1 MDIRQLKYFQAIA
14 EEGQISKAAKRLN
27 MAQPPLS
34 LQLKL
39 LETELGVLLVE
50 RGPRQIKLTEAGRL
64 LQDRAAQIIELLSAT
79 TVELKDLNSGCR
91 GTLAIGAV
99 ASAGTTF
106 LPERIRAFHGQF
118 PGITFQFWE
127 GNTARILELLQN
139 GIVEIGIARAI
150 YDPDLYHAYDL
161 TAEPMIAAQKT
172 TGLKKP
178 PVSHLQI
185 SDLRDKPLLIH
196 RSNESMLSEACRK
209 FGFQPTILCRGDDV
223 RSLLAW
229 ADAGI
234 GVAIVLKSAISL
246 VPSSQLTY
254 QEIADPALSIKMA
267 IIWSRKRQQ
276 SAVARNFLTTLLA
289 AGPKA
294 NE

>member
-34 LQLKL
+34 QQLKL
-39 LETELGVLLVE
+39 LEAELGVLLVE

-64 LQDRAAQIIELLSAT
+64 LQDRASQIIELLNAT
-79 TVELKDLNSGCR
+79 TVELKDLNSGSR
-91 GTLAIGAV
+91 GALAIGAV

-106 LPERIRAFHGQF
+106 LPERIRTFHSQF
-118 PGITFQFWE
+118 PEITFQFWE
-127 GNTARILELLQN
+127 GNTARILELLHN

-161 TAEPMIAAQKT
+161 TAEPMIAAQKAKSS
-172 TGLKKP
+172 KKP
-178 PVSHLQI
+178 PGCQLQVSE
-185 SDLRDKPLLIH
+185 LRDKPLLIH
-196 RSNESMLSEACRK
+196 RSNENLLNEACRK
-209 FGFQPTILCRGDDV
+209 FGFQPNILCRGDDV

-267 IIWSRKRQQ
+267 IIWPRKRQQ
-276 SAVARNFLTTLLA
+276 SAVARNFLATLLA
-289 AGPKA
+289 ARA
-294 NE
+294 

>member
-34 LQLKL
+34 QQLKL
-39 LETELGVLLVE
+39 LEAELGVVLVE

-64 LQDRAAQIIELLSAT
+64 LQDRASQIIELLNAT
-79 TVELKDLNSGCR
+79 TVELKDLNSGSC

-127 GNTARILELLQN
+127 GNTARILDLLQN
-139 GIVEIGIARAI
+139 GIVEIGIARAV
-150 YDPDLYHAYDL
+150 YDPDIYHAYDL
-161 TAEPMIAAQKT
+161 AAEPMIAAQKT
-172 TGLKKP
+172 TGPKKP
-178 PVSHLQI
+178 PGSQLQI
-185 SDLRDKPLLIH
+185 SELRDKPLLIH
-196 RSNESMLSEACRK
+196 RSNENMLNEACRK
-209 FGFQPTILCRGDDV
+209 FGFQPNILCRGDDV

-246 VPSSQLTY
+246 VPSSQLSY
-254 QEIADPALSIKMA
+254 QEIAEPTLSIKMA
-267 IIWSRKRQQ
+267 IIWPRKRQQ

-289 AGPKA
+289 ART
-294 NE
+294 